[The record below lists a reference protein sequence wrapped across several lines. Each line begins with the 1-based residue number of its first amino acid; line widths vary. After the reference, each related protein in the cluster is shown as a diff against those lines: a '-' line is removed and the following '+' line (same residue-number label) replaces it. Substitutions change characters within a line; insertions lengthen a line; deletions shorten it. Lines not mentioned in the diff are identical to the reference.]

1 MRRTMLITRLRA
13 TVQSFTWSDRA
24 KNMSESAAEAAEMNE
39 FKTR

>member
-13 TVQSFTWSDRA
+13 TVQSFTWSDRG
-24 KNMSESAAEAAEMNE
+24 KSMSKAAVEAAEMKE